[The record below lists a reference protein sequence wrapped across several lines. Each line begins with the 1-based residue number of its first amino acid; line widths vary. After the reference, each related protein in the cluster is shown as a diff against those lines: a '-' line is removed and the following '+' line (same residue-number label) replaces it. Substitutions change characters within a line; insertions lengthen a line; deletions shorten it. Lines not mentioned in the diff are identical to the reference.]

1 MVLIPETTAVQTRLE
16 TQDTLESQHKLH
28 RARLGSTLIMKK
40 HNQKLVDAHVR
51 HVHVLKNSE

>member
-1 MVLIPETTAVQTRLE
+1 MVLIPETSAVQTRLE

-40 HNQKLVDAHVR
+40 HNQKLVDAHGGT
-51 HVHVLKNSE
+51 HMF